1 MARSALGTAMEE
13 TKAVGEMARN
23 FLRQEAC
30 SGHGKKRVQSAATQT
45 RRKRELHC
53 SKGRPCKE
61 YVREEARKRSCTA
74 VLEEEGSVVER
85 VDSFPR
91 EEACSGHGKK
101 RARRVMTRT
110 RRKRGLHLPKGVMQG
125 ARPRGGKKACPA
137 QMRRK
142 RGVSAFDEQS
152 GLIFGLRRR
161 LLADAARSAHGH
173 GPRAVDRVYGCRL
186 RGSQATFKMTDE

>member
-142 RGVSAFDEQS
+142 RGAVGERAESFSCARDTFGARQEARPARYDMSAKEA
-152 GLIFGLRRR
+152 GRFGIR
-161 LLADAARSAHGH
+161 
-173 GPRAVDRVYGCRL
+173 
-186 RGSQATFKMTDE
+186 